1 MKKSILLWSKTTY
14 VATFILFL
22 LCLTF
27 SCQQQVEEGITEEE
41 AKALVESILEVYNE
55 GNLALIDEISDPGYV
70 SHNCAFPEDII
81 GIDSSKNVIKF
92 YRTAYPDF
100 HMTADEMIFKVD
112 KIVLRWTMTGTNTG
126 PRGDLLPTGKKMRIS
141 GVNIIRVVNGKSQEE
156 WIYYNLLDAYQQL
169 GYTIT
174 PPEEQSEQ

>member
-1 MKKSILLWSKTTY
+1 MKKSILLWTKTTY

-41 AKALVESILEVYNE
+41 AKALVERDLEIYNE
-55 GNLALIDEISDPGYV
+55 GNLALIDVTIDPGYV
-70 SHNCAFPEDII
+70 LHNCAFPEDIV
-81 GIDSSKNVIKF
+81 GLDALKNMVKF

-100 HMTADEMIFKVD
+100 HMVGDEMILKVD
-112 KIVLRWTMTGTNTG
+112 NIVFRWTMTGTNTG

-156 WIYYNLLDAYQQL
+156 WIYYNLLDSYQQL